1 MRKKVFITG
10 GLLALMLILSSSTAF
25 AQSLKLSSD
34 EISTIKTEIT
44 AGKPIK
50 DVLKSHNITMSQIK
64 SALGDTGYAKEHFKL
79 TNTQIAAIATKLG
92 LDMST
97 VQSEIDAGKSLPEIL
112 KAHNITPDQ
121 LKSVLG
127 SEMGHEKNMK
137 KDRKMHKSPKMNK
150 SKNA

>member
-10 GLLALMLILSSSTAF
+10 GLIALMLILSSSTAF

-50 DVLKSHNITMSQIK
+50 DVLKDHNITMGQIK
-64 SALGDTGYAKEHFKL
+64 SALGDTQYAKEHFKL

-92 LDMST
+92 LDVSILQAE
-97 VQSEIDAGKSLPEIL
+97 VDSGKNLPEIL
-112 KAHNITPDQ
+112 KAHNITLDQ
-121 LKSVLG
+121 VKEVLG
-127 SEMGHEKNMK
+127 SELGHK
-137 KDRKMHKSPKMNK
+137 KDTKHSKIHKFQKLQK
-150 SKNA
+150 QKNA